1 MFKKARFSVPT
12 IGHRR
17 DWGQLQGAAA
27 AEAIASVAH
36 DPTRPTIV
44 VCADALSASRTAD
57 AIKFFVDSDVIVETF
72 ADWETLLYDTFSPSQ
87 EIISDRLRLLTT
99 LHRFQGIIVVP
110 ATTLMHRI
118 PPRSFTLASSLSL
131 DKGQLFDIDTVRTQ
145 LQSAAYVCVETVYEP
160 GEYAVRGSIMDIF
173 PSGSAHPYRID
184 LFDNEIDSLRSF
196 DPETQRS
203 LEQVDVIRLLPAREF
218 PLTTEA
224 IQHFQDRWHQ
234 AFTNHDPRRA
244 SIYQDIASGISPAGI
259 EYYLPLFFDGLEC
272 LLDYM
277 PAESLIC
284 LNQIGNTLENFWA
297 DAGHRYENLRYD
309 VERPILPPEAILFKP
324 DTLLARCNAMA
335 RIDIH
340 QEPHTRGDN
349 FKTQSVPDVSITE
362 RSNHPVSKLDQ
373 FLASHSEPVLLVTDS
388 NGRREVVI
396 ELLTRHGMAPT
407 SVDSWQTFR
416 AQQPSFGI
424 AVAQMEDGYHL
435 PDACLLLTEQ
445 ELFGEHV
452 LQQRHR
458 QQQKDASSELVIKSL
473 TELRIGAPVVHL
485 DHGIGR
491 YLGLQTLEVDGRA
504 NEFLTLGYQDDA
516 RLYVPVSSMHLISR
530 YSGSEEELAPLNRL
544 GGDSWEKAKRKA
556 VEKIHDVA
564 AELLNIYARRESRV
578 GHAFPEPDESCAKF
592 AAAFPFEETPD
603 QAAAIDR
610 VITDMTRQTPM
621 DHLICGDVGFGKT
634 EVAMRAAFLAVND
647 GKQVAVLVPTTLLA
661 QQHEETFR
669 DRFADWPVSIAGM
682 SRFNTRSEQNDVMAA
697 AASGDVD
704 IVIGTHALLQDKM
717 TFKDLGL
724 LIIDEEHRF
733 GVRQKEKL
741 KSLRSE
747 VDILTLTAT
756 PIPRTLN
763 MAMSGM
769 RDLSIIA
776 TPPARRLSIRTF
788 VRQRTEGLVKE
799 AITRELMRGGQ
810 VYYLHNEVQTIENT
824 AREIAQLIPEA
835 RVVIG
840 HGQMR
845 ERQLEKVMSD
855 FYHKRANVL
864 VCTTI
869 IETGIDIPSAN
880 TIIMNRADKLGL
892 AQVHQLRGRVGRSH
906 HQAYAYLLTPH
917 PKVMTSD
924 AVKRLDVI
932 SDAEDLGAGYILAT
946 HDLEIRGAGE
956 LLGEEQS
963 GHLHAIGYSLFM
975 ELLHRAVQAIRD
987 GKTPNMDQ
995 PLYEDTEI
1003 NLHLPALIPEDYLP
1017 DVTNRLVL
1025 YKRIANADTD
1035 ESLKD
1040 LQVEM
1045 IDRFGLLPE
1054 ATKSLFRVTQMK
1066 LRADKLGI
1074 RRIDIGA
1081 TGGKIEFKQDT
1092 GIDPDSIIELIQT
1105 EPHHY
1110 RLSGSHQ
1117 LQISESME
1125 KQQTRFNKLERLL
1138 ERLEARHQYVEQSA

>member
-1 MFKKARFSVPT
+1 MFNKARFSVPT

-27 AEAIASVAH
+27 AEAIANVAH
-36 DPTRPTIV
+36 GSARPTIV
-44 VCADALSASRTAD
+44 VCADALASGRMAD
-57 AIKFFVDSDVIVETF
+57 ALRFFSRGDTPIETF
-72 ADWETLLYDTFSPSQ
+72 PDWETLLYDTFSPHQ
-87 EIISDRLRLLTT
+87 EIISDRLRLLST
-99 LHRFQGIIVVP
+99 LHRFQGILVVP

-131 DKGQLFDIDTVRTQ
+131 DKGQRFDINAVRTQ
-145 LQSAAYVCVETVYEP
+145 LQTAAYVCVETVYEP

-184 LFDNEIDSLRSF
+184 LFDNEIDTLRSF
-196 DPETQRS
+196 DAETQRS
-203 LEQVDVIRLLPAREF
+203 IDHVDTIRLLSAREF
-218 PLTTEA
+218 PLTADA
-224 IQHFQDRWHQ
+224 IRHFQDRWHQ
-234 AFTNHDPRRA
+234 AFIDHDPRRA
-244 SIYQDIASGISPAGI
+244 SLYQDVSAGMSPAGI
-259 EYYLPLFFDGLEC
+259 EYYLPLFFDELEC
-272 LLDYM
+272 LLDYL
-277 PAESLIC
+277 PPESLIC
-284 LNQIGNTLENFWA
+284 LNEIGNTLEHFWD
-297 DAGHRYENLRYD
+297 DASSRYENLRYD
-309 VERPILPPEAILFKP
+309 VERPILPPETILYRP
-324 DTLLARCNAMA
+324 DTLLARCNTMA
-335 RIDIH
+335 RINIH
-340 QEPHTRGDN
+340 QEAHTKGDN
-349 FKTQSVPDVSITE
+349 FETQPVPDVTLAE
-362 RSNHPVSKLDQ
+362 RSAHPVSKLAD
-373 FLASHSEPVLLVTDS
+373 FLSSHSEPVLLITDS
-388 NGRREVVI
+388 SGRREVVM
-396 ELLTRHGMAPT
+396 ELLSRHGLSP
-407 SVDSWQTFR
+407 SPVDSWH
-416 AQQPSFGI
+416 SFESQAPVFGV
-424 AVAQMEDGYHL
+424 AVAQIENGFHL
-435 PDACLLLTEQ
+435 PGEALLLTEQ

-452 LQQRHR
+452 LQQRRR

-473 TELRIGAPVVHL
+473 TELRIGAPVVHI

-491 YLGLQTLEVDGRA
+491 YLGLQTLDVDGRA
-504 NEFLTLGYQDDA
+504 NEFLTLAYQDDA
-516 RLYVPVSSMHLISR
+516 RLYVPVSSLHLISR
-530 YSGSEEELAPLNRL
+530 YSGSEEDLAPLSRL

-564 AELLNIYARRESRV
+564 ADLLNIYARREARI
-578 GHAFPEPDESCAKF
+578 GHAFPEPEASYAKF

-603 QAAAIDR
+603 QSVAIDR
-610 VITDMTRQTPM
+610 VLTDMTRQTPM
-621 DHLICGDVGFGKT
+621 DHLVCGDVGFGKT

-647 GKQVAVLVPTTLLA
+647 GRQVAVLVPTTLLA

-669 DRFADWPVSIAGM
+669 DRFADWPISVAGM
-682 SRFNTRSEQNDVMAA
+682 SRFNTRSEQKDVMAA
-697 AASGDVD
+697 AAAGKVD
-704 IVIGTHALLQDKM
+704 IVIGTHALIQNKM
-717 TFKDLGL
+717 AFDNLGL

-788 VRQRTEGLVKE
+788 VRQRSDGLVKE
-799 AITRELMRGGQ
+799 AIARELMRGGQ

-824 AREIAQLIPEA
+824 AQEIAQLVPEA

-845 ERQLEKVMSD
+845 ERHLEKVMSD

-869 IETGIDIPSAN
+869 IETGIDIPNAN
-880 TIIMNRADKLGL
+880 TIIMDRADKLGL
-892 AQVHQLRGRVGRSH
+892 AQVHQLRGRVGRSY

-917 PKVMTSD
+917 PKAMTAD
-924 AVKRLDVI
+924 AVKRLDAI
-932 SDAEDLGAGYILAT
+932 SEAEDLGAGFILAT

-956 LLGEEQS
+956 LLGEEQT
-963 GHLHAIGYSLFM
+963 GHLQAIGYSLFM
-975 ELLHRAVQAIRD
+975 ELLNRAVQAIRD

-1025 YKRIANADTD
+1025 YKRISSANNE

-1045 IDRFGLLPE
+1045 IDRFGLLPD
-1054 ATKSLFRVTQMK
+1054 ATKSLFRVTHMK
-1066 LRADKLGI
+1066 LRADRLGI
-1074 RRIDIGA
+1074 KRIDIGPS
-1081 TGGKIEFKQDT
+1081 GGKIEFKADT
-1092 GIDPDSIIELIQT
+1092 GIDPGSIVELIQA
-1105 EPHHY
+1105 EPHRY
-1110 RLSGSHQ
+1110 RLSGNNQ
-1117 LQISESME
+1117 LQVSETMDKHE
-1125 KQQTRFNKLERLL
+1125 TRFRKLEHLL
-1138 ERLEARHQYVEQSA
+1138 ERLEARYQYVEQSA